1 MADKKQRLVLLKR
14 GIKDT
19 FTDVRSIASKYEQRP
34 KSGTNHFFRK
44 KNHDLDYMS
53 DKQIRIRGKD
63 ARDKDDTQTVISVAR
78 SMLSESKVSGG
89 LAN

>member
-1 MADKKQRLVLLKR
+1 MFVPLLQSTHR
-14 GIKDT
+14 GLNP
-19 FTDVRSIASKYEQRP
+19 EQTT
-34 KSGTNHFFRK
+34 SLGK
-44 KNHDLDYMS
+44 KNHDLDQMS
-53 DKQIRIRGKD
+53 DRQIRIRGKD

>member
-1 MADKKQRLVLLKR
+1 
-14 GIKDT
+14 
-19 FTDVRSIASKYEQRP
+19 
-34 KSGTNHFFRK
+34 
-44 KNHDLDYMS
+44 MS
-53 DKQIRIRGKD
+53 DRQIRIRGKD